1 METNLYPP
9 WIPLVFTCTA
19 REMVMFSQASVS
31 DSVHGAGWVFLV
43 PAPFQGGHLWS
54 QVPSGAVGMCRGG
67 YVQRVG
73 THSPPPGLLRP
84 TYSQHEGGMHPIGTL
99 SFF

>member
-31 DSVHGAGWVFLV
+31 HSVHGDRGGYPLYQPLSRVGIFV
-43 PAPFQGGHLWS
+43 PGPLWGS
-54 QVPSGAVGMCRGG
+54 G

-84 TYSQHEGGMHPIGTL
+84 TYGHHAGAMHPIGTL